1 MSIKALL
8 SGADGADESIDL
20 RAWKRRAIAKHELL
34 WVDAQ
39 GPDADE
45 RGLIRDALQL
55 DDDTAHCLEADI
67 GRPDAMVHT
76 NATEIRIILPP
87 TENDAKPIPLRI
99 LVGDGWIITSHAERA
114 SFLEEHRE
122 RIRDERQVGQL
133 TPIQF
138 LASLLDWQV
147 DSFFAAADR
156 LENEVDELDDAALRT
171 DRDILDRLVA
181 MRRRVARIR
190 RLLSPHRELYAELS
204 RPDFFGQLEPSE
216 ADALASL
223 AGRLD
228 RAGEA
233 IGHAREMLI
242 GTFDV
247 HMTRTA
253 QRTNDTMKV
262 LTLASVILLP
272 SVVLAGVMGMNFKVG
287 LFDNPSMFWVV
298 IGLMLVMAV
307 VTLSVARWRRWL

>member
-1 MSIKALL
+1 MSTEALL
-8 SGADGADESIDL
+8 SRADGSDEAVEL
-20 RAWKRRAIAKHELL
+20 RDWKPGDISDDVLL
-34 WVDAQ
+34 WVDIED
-39 GPDADE
+39 PSADE
-45 RGLIRDALQL
+45 LKVAIAALRL
-55 DDDTAHCLEADI
+55 SDEAAESLQGDP
-67 GRPDAMVHT
+67 GRPDTAVLDG
-76 NATEIRIILPP
+76 AVELVILALG
-87 TENDAKPIPLRI
+87 EELDAEPIPLQI
-99 LVGDGWIITSHAERA
+99 LAGLGWVLTRHREPIP
-114 SFLEEHRE
+114 FLEKHRDA
-122 RIRDERQVGQL
+122 IGDQRQVGRL
-133 TPIQF
+133 APHDF
-138 LASLLDWQV
+138 LVSILDRHV
-147 DSFFAAADR
+147 DSFFAAATE
-156 LENEVDELDDAALRT
+156 LEAEVDKLDDAALRSEH
-171 DRDILDRLVA
+171 DLLDRLVQ
-181 MRRRVARIR
+181 MRRRIARVR
-190 RLLSPHRELYAELS
+190 RVLAPQREAYSELA
-204 RPDFFGQLEPSE
+204 RPDFFTGLDEAETAPLHEVRQRLE
-216 ADALASL
+216 
-223 AGRLD
+223 